1 VIASL
6 VLASQSFV
14 VPMNEYQM
22 RQMQWSLLGLL
33 GATAGVGLL
42 AILVQRWLPATPGLR
57 SVLLPPPAEPAFDD
71 AESLAD
77 LLGAEGTTTSRLAPA
92 GKARIG
98 GEVRD
103 VISDGA
109 LVEPGVAVQVVA
121 VRGGRLVVRA
131 VGEA

>member
-1 VIASL
+1 
-6 VLASQSFV
+6 
-14 VPMNEYQM
+14 
-22 RQMQWSLLGLL
+22 MQWSLLGLL

-57 SVLLPPPAEPAFDD
+57 SVLLEPPAEPAFD
-71 AESLAD
+71 AGELLAD
-77 LLGAEGTTTSRLAPA
+77 LIGVRGTTTSRLAPA

-103 VISDGA
+103 VTSDGG
-109 LVEPGVAVQVVA
+109 LVEPGEAVQVVA

-131 VGEA
+131 VGAA